1 MNNSNLV
8 KLIALINGEIRTF
21 HQLLEL
27 LQEEQKAIVDDDIES
42 IQRSVVA
49 QESLAL
55 HAKELE
61 VQRIQLVAE
70 VAKDLDLGEGNVTLA
85 KLMDV
90 LEGPQSEELGR
101 MRATVMKL
109 NQRIRETNEN
119 NAFLIRQSVRYTERC
134 IDILAG
140 QPIARGMYGQS
151 GRVRGRGS
159 RRSVLNQTG

>member
-27 LQEEQKAIVDDDIES
+27 LQEEQKAIVEDDIES

-61 VQRIQLVAE
+61 VQLLLQ
-70 VAKDLDLGEGNVTLA
+70 KDEKG
-85 KLMDV
+85 
-90 LEGPQSEELGR
+90 
-101 MRATVMKL
+101 
-109 NQRIRETNEN
+109 
-119 NAFLIRQSVRYTERC
+119 
-134 IDILAG
+134 
-140 QPIARGMYGQS
+140 
-151 GRVRGRGS
+151 
-159 RRSVLNQTG
+159 